1 HPVGAPAMIAGAF
14 LVAGESLVTVR
25 LLGAACVTATGYALI
40 LLVRALGGGRTLGY
54 AAALLYAAHSIL
66 LGGLASNTEILFA
79 PLVTGTLVLAL
90 RAGPHWPR
98 LIGMGL
104 LMGPALLVKPVVTP
118 EGCLAFAL
126 FAWPLLRARRFGPLA
141 GMAAAYAALCAAPTL
156 LVGGLYAL
164 RGEFDIWLDSTILA
178 PFTYAAGG
186 VTTGTALYRITM
198 AALALRWLL
207 LLLLPL
213 MLLLGPVRDAVLAR
227 MAGFGLLWLAVA
239 TVAVAVPGHFFAHY
253 FLIQLPPLA
262 LLAATGLL
270 VFARFVGTRRP
281 RVLAFAGVLA
291 VAGNVVATDL
301 NIRLNRGFAMGLP
314 DAPRRMAELMNDEL
328 RPGETIFVPNYQ
340 PVVYFL
346 TKAPLPTR
354 FPFPVHLTGSFGALA
369 GVDTDAEVARILAAR
384 PRFIVLDRSEWF
396 SMRASAMAMLTEAL
410 EEHYELAATF
420 IEERGVVELYRLL
433 EPG

>member
-1 HPVGAPAMIAGAF
+1 
-14 LVAGESLVTVR
+14 
-25 LLGAACVTATGYALI
+25 
-40 LLVRALGGGRTLGY
+40 
-54 AAALLYAAHSIL
+54 
-66 LGGLASNTEILFA
+66 
-79 PLVTGTLVLAL
+79 
-90 RAGPHWPR
+90 
-98 LIGMGL
+98 
-104 LMGPALLVKPVVTP
+104 MGPALLVKPVVTP

-207 LLLLPL
+207 LMLLPL